1 MGAWIREVENWNYH
15 SRVIMIEHLER
26 CPEKRQESL
35 FPSQILCTIEKLTSD
50 IPIAIS
56 IVVAKKESNK

>member
-1 MGAWIREVENWNYH
+1 
-15 SRVIMIEHLER
+15 MIEHLER